1 MHRVRALLAVTQMR
15 GSVCSAASDR
25 DCKQSP
31 RGKAALQIT
40 GTFSALYG
48 LHAVLRA

>member
-15 GSVCSAASDR
+15 GSVCSATSDR
-25 DCKQSP
+25 DCRQLP
-31 RGKAALQIT
+31 RGKAALLIT